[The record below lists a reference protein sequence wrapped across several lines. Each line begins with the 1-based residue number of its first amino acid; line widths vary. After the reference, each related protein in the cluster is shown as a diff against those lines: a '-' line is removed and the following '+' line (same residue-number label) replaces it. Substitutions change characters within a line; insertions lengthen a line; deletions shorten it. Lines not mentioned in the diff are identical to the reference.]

1 MSLQPSTSGPNPR
14 RNMRLTV
21 AIPAEYVGPLVEG
34 IKHNDQ
40 FAAMLGAIQIELE
53 PEAVP
58 EAVPAL
64 LQLPQPENKEKEIAD
79 ALDLI
84 QEYNDFLTRFS
95 DLSTAEKD
103 RFSEIGQEYKASRDL
118 VEALF
123 FGVQV

>member
-14 RNMRLTV
+14 RNVRLTV
-21 AIPAEYVGPLVEG
+21 AIPVEYVGPLVEG
-34 IKHNDQ
+34 IKRNDQ
-40 FAAMLGAIQIELE
+40 LAAMLGAIQIELE
-53 PEAVP
+53 PEP

-64 LQLPQPENKEKEIAD
+64 LQLPQPENKEKEITD

-84 QEYNDFLTRFS
+84 QEYNDFLIRFS

-103 RFSEIGQEYKASRDL
+103 RFSEIGQEYQASRDL
-118 VEALF
+118 VQALF